1 MVCVFAFTVWL
12 TFHTSYRP
20 LLGLGVV
27 GCFGGHS
34 VGETPGSIPNPV
46 AKPDCADGTA
56 LGRVWESRTPPK
68 LFIESP
74 GRSEL
79 APESWTGLILGG

>member
-56 LGRVWESRTPPK
+56 LGRVWESRTPPNY
-68 LFIESP
+68 SSGSVP
-74 GRSEL
+74 VVS
-79 APESWTGLILGG
+79 TGTERI